1 MTDTCEMRELA
12 PNELDVVCGGFLD
25 FTNSFN
31 TLLQG
36 NLQIAVVIG
45 SRGGFVTQL
54 GGIVG
59 AIGHV

>member
-1 MTDTCEMRELA
+1 
-12 PNELDVVCGGFLD
+12 
-25 FTNSFN
+25 
-31 TLLQG
+31 
-36 NLQIAVVIG
+36 LQIAVVIG